1 MSIEMSGFS
10 VAELRVRLRKMS
22 DAELVRFGRAAK
34 EMCAHEARTG
44 KTPIPDY
51 VEQLVEARAEWRR
64 RHPKQGDEVLKKSE
78 HRK

>member
-1 MSIEMSGFS
+1 MSIEMTGFS
-10 VAELRVRLRKMS
+10 VAELLVRLRKMS

-34 EMCAHEARTG
+34 DMCAHDARSG

-64 RHPKQGDEVLKKSE
+64 RHPKESGQGLKLG
-78 HRK
+78 